1 MFEVDADETEEVMA
15 RVVELAAGIARDGDV
30 VLLAPAAASFDQFA
44 SYADR
49 GRRFAAAVRD
59 RIGTG
64 DEGDH
69 DAAPDPAPQP
79 LPDRPARRGL
89 AARVS
94 LGRVFAPVPS
104 EFLLI
109 ASTALLL
116 TGFGLVMVLSATSAT
131 ATAAGEPPYDAVIK
145 QAVFA
150 VIGIPLMFVAS
161 RLPISFW
168 KRIAWPALIGAT
180 IFQLLVFTP
189 LGVDGARKPQLD
201 HDRRLPGAAVGVP
214 QARPRAVDRLRAVP
228 QADAARRSGGTS
240 SSRVVPVA
248 ILVIA
253 TVLAGRRPR
262 HRDDPRAHRARRAV
276 LLGRE
281 AAHLHPA
288 GDRAPSVAVAVFAVT
303 SPDRMRRI
311 MSFLDPNCL
320 ADYFNDCYQPLHGIW
335 GLAGGGI
342 FGLGLGNSREKYD
355 WLPAA
360 ANDYIF
366 AIVGEEL
373 GLIGCAVVLALF
385 ALFAVGAFH
394 VIRKTDDPFVRIV
407 SGGITVWI
415 VGQALINIGVVLRV
429 FPVLGVPLPFM
440 SQGGTSLLSVLVAS
454 GVLLAFAR
462 SLPAKRV
469 AAPAPARARR
479 ARGDAAGADRLRARR
494 RPVESPGDDVPPRRR
509 RHRRSRESAARRRRR
524 TARA

>member
-1 MFEVDADETEEVMA
+1 MTTTQPRPRTPET
-15 RVVELAAGIARDGDV
+15 
-30 VLLAPAAASFDQFA
+30 P
-44 SYADR
+44 
-49 GRRFAAAVRD
+49 
-59 RIGTG
+59 
-64 DEGDH
+64 
-69 DAAPDPAPQP
+69 
-79 LPDRPARRGL
+79 PDRPAKRGL

-94 LGRVFAPVPS
+94 LGKVFAPVPS

-116 TGFGLVMVLSATSAT
+116 TGFGLVMVLSATSAI
-131 ATAAGEPPYDAVIK
+131 ATANGEPPYEAAIK
-145 QAVFA
+145 QGVFA

-168 KRIAWPALIGAT
+168 KRIAWPALIGAV

-189 LGVDGARKPQLD
+189 LGHGADGNRNWITIAGLQAQPSEFLKLALALWMGYVLYRKQTLLGLWRHVFIP
-201 HDRRLPGAAVGVP
+201 
-214 QARPRAVDRLRAVP
+214 
-228 QADAARRSGGTS
+228 
-240 SSRVVPVA
+240 VVPVG

-253 TVLAGRRPR
+253 TVMAGKDLGTAMIVAMLILGALFFAGVKLRIFILPFLGAAAFLAWY
-262 HRDDPRAHRARRAV
+262 AI
-276 LLGRE
+276 
-281 AAHLHPA
+281 
-288 GDRAPSVAVAVFAVT
+288 T
-303 SPDRMRRI
+303 SPNRMERI
-311 MSFLDPNCL
+311 LSFLNPNCIE
-320 ADYFNDCYQPLHGIW
+320 DYFNGCYQPLHGVW

-373 GLIGCAVVLALF
+373 GLIGCAVILALF

-462 SLPAKRV
+462 SLPAKRAV
-469 AAPAPARARR
+469 R
-479 ARGDAAGADRLRARR
+479 
-494 RPVESPGDDVPPRRR
+494 
-509 RHRRSRESAARRRRR
+509 
-524 TARA
+524 